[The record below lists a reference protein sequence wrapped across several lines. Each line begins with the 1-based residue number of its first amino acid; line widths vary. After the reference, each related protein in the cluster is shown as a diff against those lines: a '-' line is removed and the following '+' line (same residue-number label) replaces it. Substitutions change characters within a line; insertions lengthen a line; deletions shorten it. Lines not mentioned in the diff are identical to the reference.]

1 MIIIK
6 NLMKKYKNN
15 LVLNI
20 PYFNFKS
27 GNSYMIIG
35 SNGSGKSTLIKCL
48 LGINKIDSGFIDLR
62 TDNIGYIPE
71 KYYFPDFCTINKFL
85 QCILDLYDL
94 QKNNILIDY
103 YCNKFSLDKNKSISK
118 LSKGMMQKV
127 LIIQSLIH
135 DAHLYIF
142 DEPLNGLDS
151 RSQKIFFDIVDELK
165 EKDKTVI
172 ITTHYPEFYG
182 NKYDYTLRIEKK
194 KLVYENN

>member
-1 MIIIK
+1 MIVIK

-71 KYYFPDFCTINKFL
+71 KYYFPDFCSINKFL

-172 ITTHYPEFYG
+172 ITTHYPEFYV

>member
-1 MIIIK
+1 
-6 NLMKKYKNN
+6 
-15 LVLNI
+15 
-20 PYFNFKS
+20 
-27 GNSYMIIG
+27 
-35 SNGSGKSTLIKCL
+35 
-48 LGINKIDSGFIDLR
+48 
-62 TDNIGYIPE
+62 
-71 KYYFPDFCTINKFL
+71 
-85 QCILDLYDL
+85 
-94 QKNNILIDY
+94 
-103 YCNKFSLDKNKSISK
+103 
-118 LSKGMMQKV
+118 MQKV